1 LNKHWSIDIYRAF
14 LAFIH
19 LGTAV
24 TELAFYADLSQRS
37 EVIKEIFFVLA
48 VMLGDALVVRPEHYI
63 FTGKDPRF

>member
-1 LNKHWSIDIYRAF
+1 LKKHWSIVIYRAF

-19 LGTAV
+19 LGTTV

-37 EVIKEIFFVLA
+37 EVVKEILFVVA

-63 FTGKDPRF
+63 LSGKDLRF